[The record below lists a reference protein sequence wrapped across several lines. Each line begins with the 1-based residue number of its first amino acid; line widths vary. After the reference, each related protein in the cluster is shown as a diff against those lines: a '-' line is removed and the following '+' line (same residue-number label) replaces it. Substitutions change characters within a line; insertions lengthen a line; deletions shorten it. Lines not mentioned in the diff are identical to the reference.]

1 MKKFL
6 GNIVTAYKKEKFSP
20 FFNVVKTM
28 KETITDIPTLIVG
41 LENAR
46 ENIDGF
52 SILTKKYN
60 DDLVW
65 WTYKK
70 TERKYEFDDDIA
82 SFYSFC
88 TNYYLE
94 KCEYYYINLPQ
105 YTYSKVKRFI
115 KFVKSPVRKLCFQT
129 RDSNFVFIYDTVSH
143 YVFGLSI
150 TLLEYM
156 GIPKAKVIKKI
167 KSNKNNVFIYDTSFI
182 DSNLRVSINNNTH
195 YILPLAEVFYSV

>member
-52 SILTKKYN
+52 SILTKKYK

-65 WTYKK
+65 WT
-70 TERKYEFDDDIA
+70 
-82 SFYSFC
+82 
-88 TNYYLE
+88 
-94 KCEYYYINLPQ
+94 
-105 YTYSKVKRFI
+105 
-115 KFVKSPVRKLCFQT
+115 
-129 RDSNFVFIYDTVSH
+129 
-143 YVFGLSI
+143 
-150 TLLEYM
+150 
-156 GIPKAKVIKKI
+156 
-167 KSNKNNVFIYDTSFI
+167 
-182 DSNLRVSINNNTH
+182 
-195 YILPLAEVFYSV
+195 